1 MKKILIF
8 VILVAI
14 FLFLTSNPAFHQER
28 HEVVVTNV
36 QVSLRVFDGD
46 RFVSDLNMA
55 DIEVYEDGK
64 LQDVTALYLT
74 RNGKIERMDAARDY
88 MPLVDRQFYFIFQVM
103 EYNPKMTEA
112 IEYFFNEVYQ
122 PGDDL
127 VIQTPVKNYTL
138 PAEKARTIPKETLI
152 KDMKTVIR
160 KDANIGAM
168 EYKNLLRDLKRIV
181 RSIASVQ
188 TGMPSGMADMDSS
201 GSVGIQSLEF
211 LLPRYRDTLGR
222 MEELRLIDENWILR
236 FASQLK
242 RIEEQKIVYFF
253 YEREFRPEIQ
263 ATILGKIQMQYHDDI
278 NIIGQIQD
286 LFQAYH
292 RELTFNV
299 DSLTRAFADAA
310 VLFNFFFI
318 NKKPESVSGVYMRE
332 QSEDVFMV
340 FSQVAEATGGVV
352 DNSQNPASA
361 FKSTSKATEFSYLLY
376 YSPRE
381 YVRDGEFKTIEVR
394 IKDRDYRVT
403 HRKGYFAN

>member
-1 MKKILIF
+1 MKKTLIF

-36 QVSLRVFDGD
+36 QVPLRVFDGD

-55 DIEVYEDGK
+55 DIELYEDGK

-74 RNGKIERMDAARDY
+74 RNGKIERMDATRDY
-88 MPLVDRQFYFIFQVM
+88 MPLVDRQFYFVFQVM

-168 EYKNLLRDLKRIV
+168 EYKNLLKDLKRIV

-188 TGMPSGMADMDSS
+188 TGMPSAMADME
-201 GSVGIQSLEF
+201 GVIQ
-211 LLPRYRDTLGR
+211 
-222 MEELRLIDENWILR
+222 
-236 FASQLK
+236 
-242 RIEEQKIVYFF
+242 
-253 YEREFRPEIQ
+253 
-263 ATILGKIQMQYHDDI
+263 
-278 NIIGQIQD
+278 
-286 LFQAYH
+286 
-292 RELTFNV
+292 
-299 DSLTRAFADAA
+299 
-310 VLFNFFFI
+310 
-318 NKKPESVSGVYMRE
+318 
-332 QSEDVFMV
+332 
-340 FSQVAEATGGVV
+340 
-352 DNSQNPASA
+352 
-361 FKSTSKATEFSYLLY
+361 
-376 YSPRE
+376 
-381 YVRDGEFKTIEVR
+381 
-394 IKDRDYRVT
+394 
-403 HRKGYFAN
+403 

>member
-1 MKKILIF
+1 MKKTLIL

-14 FLFLTSNPAFHQER
+14 LLFLTSNPAFHQEQ

-36 QVSLRVFDGD
+36 QVPLRVFEGE
-46 RFVSDLNMA
+46 RFVPDLNMA
-55 DIEVYEDGK
+55 DFEVFEDGK
-64 LQDVTALYLT
+64 PQDITALYLT
-74 RNGKIERMDAARDY
+74 RNGQIERMDATRDY
-88 MPLVDRQFYFIFQVM
+88 MPMVDRQFYFVFQVM

-112 IEYFFNEVYQ
+112 IEYFFDHVYQ

-127 VIQTPVKNYTL
+127 VIQTPVKNYSL

-152 KDMKTVIR
+152 KDLKTIIR
-160 KDANIGAM
+160 KDANVGAM
-168 EYKNLLRDLKRIV
+168 EYKNLLKDLRRIV
-181 RSIASVQ
+181 RSIASAQ

-201 GSVGIQSLEF
+201 GSVGVQSLEF

-222 MEELRLIDENWILR
+222 MEELRLIDEKWILR

-242 RIEEQKIVYFF
+242 RIEEQKTVYFF

-263 ATILGKIQMQYHDDI
+263 ASLLGQIQMQYHDDY

-292 RELTFNV
+292 RELTLDV
-299 DSLTRAFADAA
+299 DRLSRAFSDAA
-310 VLFNFFFI
+310 VLLNFFFI
-318 NKKPESVSGVYMRE
+318 DNKPASVSGVYMRE
-332 QSEDVFMV
+332 QSEDVYMV

-352 DNSQNPASA
+352 DKSRNPAAA
-361 FKSTSKATEFSYLLY
+361 FKSTSKLTEYSYLLY

-381 YVRDGEFKTIEVR
+381 YVRDGNFRTIEIK
-394 IKDRDYRVT
+394 IKDKDYRIT
-403 HRKGYFAN
+403 HRKGYYAN